1 VEVFRVFEAA
11 QKEIVIEHERCMRQ
25 LMEDQCEQ
33 LQRVVEGR
41 TRRFNVS
48 TATAASDQGVLLDTD
63 SSTTCAS
70 EEINSGSG
78 GGIGG
83 QSKKTVVVIDVSED
97 DGERQ
102 GSPTGCSTELPFRV
116 SSRDPPSGSAFI
128 ANLATESKRMSS
140 LARRRRVAAEYMMYT
155 FRSGKSSF
163 VGQCAEVIGDNLSRR
178 HLRCERLKH
187 VVDSGPFQACV
198 CFVMLMNAVLIAW
211 STQRACDLAVDA
223 VQSGSTVAEEDT
235 ALLFEVGEDIFNV
248 IFMVELVLRIVAYE
262 CAFFTGQEWKWNML
276 DFCLVVPSFLEMIFT
291 NVDMTFSFIRTV
303 RLLRMLRT
311 LRMIRIM
318 RFAATFQHLRLM
330 LLAVLNS
337 IVPLFWAIF
346 FLVFMNFLFAIM
358 FMQATEQ
365 YLESG
370 NCNEALLED
379 MLAYFNPL
387 PKMILTLFMC
397 ISGGISWWEIGL
409 LLEELGFG
417 YLLMFLL
424 FILIMFI
431 VVLNII
437 TGIFVNEAIESARK
451 DHDFT
456 AQMEAVQHRQMLQD
470 LTRLFRDIDTD
481 GDGQISLWE
490 FQDALRD
497 RGGTMRSVF
506 LLHNL
511 DVTDART
518 FFHIIDVDGS
528 NMIEID
534 EFVMGCMRFKGNG
547 HCLGIEAVMQEHK
560 QMLKDIVRQ
569 QRRVEHQVRHIT
581 DEMHVL
587 SSRRG
592 HAESKVKTTRVLTLR
607 GTGNDHHPDET
618 TVRVRV

>member
-1 VEVFRVFEAA
+1 
-11 QKEIVIEHERCMRQ
+11 M
-25 LMEDQCEQ
+25 L
-33 LQRVVEGR
+33 
-41 TRRFNVS
+41 
-48 TATAASDQGVLLDTD
+48 
-63 SSTTCAS
+63 
-70 EEINSGSG
+70 
-78 GGIGG
+78 
-83 QSKKTVVVIDVSED
+83 
-97 DGERQ
+97 
-102 GSPTGCSTELPFRV
+102 CSRE
-116 SSRDPPSGSAFI
+116 
-128 ANLATESKRMSS
+128 
-140 LARRRRVAAEYMMYT
+140 
-155 FRSGKSSF
+155 
-163 VGQCAEVIGDNLSRR
+163 DNLSRR

-276 DFCLVVPSFLEMIFT
+276 DFCLVVPSFLEMTFT

-303 RLLRMLRT
+303 RLLRMLDT

-318 RFAATFQHLRLM
+318 RFAATFRHLQLM

-370 NCNEALLED
+370 NFNEALLED

-437 TGIFVNEAIESARK
+437 TGIFVNESIESARK
-451 DHDFT
+451 DHDLM
-456 AQMEAVQHRQMLQD
+456 AQMETGRQRDMLENLQK
-470 LTRLFRDIDTD
+470 LFKDIDMD
-481 GDGQISLWE
+481 GDGSITLEE
-490 FQDALRD
+490 FDLAVRD
-497 RGGTMRSVF
+497 PEGTVRSIF
-506 LLHNL
+506 LLL
-511 DVTDART
+511 DIDVTDARA
-518 FFHIIDVDGS
+518 FFHIIDVDHSGC
-528 NMIEID
+528 IEID
-534 EFVMGCMRFKGNG
+534 EFVMGCMRFRASGPY
-547 HCLGIEAVMQEHK
+547 LGMEVLMQEQK
-560 QMLKDIVRQ
+560 KILKDIIRRQ
-569 QRRVEHQVRHIT
+569 KKVECQVNEVSHEI
-581 DEMHVL
+581 HGVL
-587 SSRRG
+587 SVPGGIAWNACANS
-592 HAESKVKTTRVLTLR
+592 L
-607 GTGNDHHPDET
+607 D
-618 TVRVRV
+618 

>member
-1 VEVFRVFEAA
+1 
-11 QKEIVIEHERCMRQ
+11 M
-25 LMEDQCEQ
+25 
-33 LQRVVEGR
+33 G
-41 TRRFNVS
+41 
-48 TATAASDQGVLLDTD
+48 
-63 SSTTCAS
+63 
-70 EEINSGSG
+70 
-78 GGIGG
+78 
-83 QSKKTVVVIDVSED
+83 
-97 DGERQ
+97 
-102 GSPTGCSTELPFRV
+102 
-116 SSRDPPSGSAFI
+116 
-128 ANLATESKRMSS
+128 
-140 LARRRRVAAEYMMYT
+140 
-155 FRSGKSSF
+155 
-163 VGQCAEVIGDNLSRR
+163 
-178 HLRCERLKH
+178 
-187 VVDSGPFQACV
+187 
-198 CFVMLMNAVLIAW
+198 
-211 STQRACDLAVDA
+211 
-223 VQSGSTVAEEDT
+223 
-235 ALLFEVGEDIFNV
+235 
-248 IFMVELVLRIVAYE
+248 
-262 CAFFTGQEWKWNML
+262 
-276 DFCLVVPSFLEMIFT
+276 
-291 NVDMTFSFIRTV
+291 
-303 RLLRMLRT
+303 LRT

-370 NCNEALLED
+370 NFNEALLED

-437 TGIFVNEAIESARK
+437 TGIFVNESIESARK
-451 DHDFT
+451 DHDLI
-456 AQMEAVQHRQMLQD
+456 AQMEAVQHKQMLQD